1 MSRLDFNGMRMAV
14 DIADRHA
21 AGAKPEAAR
30 VREAFWL

>member
-1 MSRLDFNGMRMAV
+1 MAV